1 MNRLQKSKARLTVM
15 LCANMTGT
23 DKRKLLIIGKSEKPR
38 CLKNINI
45 PQLGV
50 TYRWNKK
57 AWMLGNLFNEWLR
70 QFDLSMHA
78 AYRKILL
85 FLDNCS
91 AHQVTYIPKNIQVYF
106 LPPNTTSSLQPMDQ
120 GIIRNLKCHYRGLL
134 LQRYIAGTLYFVYRN
149 WVDVDLSSL
158 DQVENL
164 IGTIIEKKLV
174 KSKITNFFPML

>member
-1 MNRLQKSKARLTVM
+1 MSNKTLAFKGEKCIGGKLSKACLTVM
-15 LCANMTGT
+15 LCPNMTET

-50 TYRWNKK
+50 QKV
-57 AWMLGNLFNEWLR
+57 WMLGNLFNEWLR

-85 FLDNCS
+85 FPDNCS

-134 LQRYIAGTLYFVYRN
+134 CTLYFVL
-149 WVDVDLSSL
+149 W
-158 DQVENL
+158 
-164 IGTIIEKKLV
+164 IIC
-174 KSKITNFFPML
+174 